1 MKNTIYFLFKKYIW
15 VFLILPLFYFFYIIF
30 NNNPKN
36 QSSSKNILNDSLII
50 NMGEVPQTPWDLDQA
65 AIQVVET
72 FTSAVHGCLTSVYKL
87 GSIDNSNQNVL
98 FEKYFCEGK
107 TCYATLKK
115 GVRFHNN
122 REVNAY
128 DVEFSLIKQL
138 LIHNK
143 NSFTKTILN
152 DIEGIESL
160 NKKNIKHLSINN
172 IQYPSQYLR
181 GIKVIDFYNLK
192 FILKSSSENFF
203 HKISEGRLPIVPI
216 EELKNDYVSWKK
228 YPVGFGK
235 YKVIHANL
243 KDYEFHLEKVLKE
256 ELIPKSVKIV
266 FSSKNIGDI
275 KMQLANSQRKL
286 SEYEQILTFYDV
298 YSNGGFLYNYQ
309 TELGQN
315 ENFRKAIS
323 LALDREKIA
332 KKSLF
337 NEIYAE
343 DQLLPSSGWQ
353 STYRANIPIQKQN
366 IPEAKKLLEKVP
378 KVLWQNKLLLIP
390 TYWDDV
396 KDINSIPYIK
406 EIKDQ
411 LTQIGLHVKF
421 LDTDVE
427 YDKFS
432 KGDKNI
438 LWFTGFGISFVNF
451 DPNKN
456 FSHFRK
462 GSYFTYEH
470 PDDPEFERLFQKSVN
485 HFIASPEETQKL
497 SAYFTEKNIMTV
509 IMNQRMTL
517 SYDSRKIISL
527 GNQYN
532 GIRLAIWEIK
542 LKQ

>member
-143 NSFTKTILN
+143 NSVTKTILN

-160 NKKNIKHLSINN
+160 NKKNIKHLS
-172 IQYPSQYLR
+172 
-181 GIKVIDFYNLK
+181 
-192 FILKSSSENFF
+192 
-203 HKISEGRLPIVPI
+203 
-216 EELKNDYVSWKK
+216 
-228 YPVGFGK
+228 
-235 YKVIHANL
+235 KVIHANL

>member
-1 MKNTIYFLFKKYIW
+1 M
-15 VFLILPLFYFFYIIF
+15 
-30 NNNPKN
+30 
-36 QSSSKNILNDSLII
+36 
-50 NMGEVPQTPWDLDQA
+50 
-65 AIQVVET
+65 
-72 FTSAVHGCLTSVYKL
+72 
-87 GSIDNSNQNVL
+87 
-98 FEKYFCEGK
+98 
-107 TCYATLKK
+107 
-115 GVRFHNN
+115 
-122 REVNAY
+122 
-128 DVEFSLIKQL
+128 
-138 LIHNK
+138 
-143 NSFTKTILN
+143 
-152 DIEGIESL
+152 
-160 NKKNIKHLSINN
+160 
-172 IQYPSQYLR
+172 
-181 GIKVIDFYNLK
+181 
-192 FILKSSSENFF
+192 
-203 HKISEGRLPIVPI
+203 
-216 EELKNDYVSWKK
+216 
-228 YPVGFGK
+228 
-235 YKVIHANL
+235 
-243 KDYEFHLEKVLKE
+243 
-256 ELIPKSVKIV
+256 
-266 FSSKNIGDI
+266 
-275 KMQLANSQRKL
+275 
-286 SEYEQILTFYDV
+286 
-298 YSNGGFLYNYQ
+298 
-309 TELGQN
+309 
-315 ENFRKAIS
+315 
-323 LALDREKIA
+323 
-332 KKSLF
+332 
-337 NEIYAE
+337 
-343 DQLLPSSGWQ
+343 
-353 STYRANIPIQKQN
+353 
-366 IPEAKKLLEKVP
+366 EKVP